1 MMATSNV
8 LFQCK
13 LELEN
18 GTQLDEVLRPW
29 CVVRDGAVWEE
40 MFCLMDSNIGH
51 VNTGEKREDELVVI
65 SHGE

>member
-18 GTQLDEVLRPW
+18 GSQLDEVLWPW
-29 CVVRDGAVWEE
+29 CAVRDEAVWEE

-51 VNTGEKREDELVVI
+51 VNTGEKRRYVLLII
-65 SHGE
+65 SGG